1 MTLFPSFKCMNSD
14 LNHRYDIG
22 GLFRLAVDVICTKL
36 FISRGAR
43 IIRRPAYIRGRKFI
57 QFGKRLTT
65 GVAVRLDAFP
75 SEPEHGVCIVF
86 GDNVQLNDYVHI
98 AAICRVKIGSN
109 VLIASKVFI
118 SDHNH
123 GGYGSDDY
131 HDSPDVPPVLRPLR
145 ANPITIEDNVWIGEF
160 VSVLPGVTIGKGSV
174 IGTMSVVTK
183 DIPPYSIAVGAPCR
197 VVKRY
202 NFNTKKWERV

>member
-1 MTLFPSFKCMNSD
+1 MRDSV
-14 LNHRYDIG
+14 LNRYCHG
-22 GLFRLAVDVICTKL
+22 GLIRLAVDVIYTKL
-36 FISRGAR
+36 FIATEAR

-75 SEPEHGVCIVF
+75 SEPEHGACIVF

-98 AAICRVKIGSN
+98 SAICKVKIGSN

-131 HDSPDVPPVLRPLR
+131 HDSPDVPPALRPLR
-145 ANPITIEDNVWIGEF
+145 AKPITIEDNVFIGEF

-183 DIPPYSIAVGAPCR
+183 DIPPYSIAIGAPAR

-202 NFNTKKWERV
+202 NFRTKKWGKI